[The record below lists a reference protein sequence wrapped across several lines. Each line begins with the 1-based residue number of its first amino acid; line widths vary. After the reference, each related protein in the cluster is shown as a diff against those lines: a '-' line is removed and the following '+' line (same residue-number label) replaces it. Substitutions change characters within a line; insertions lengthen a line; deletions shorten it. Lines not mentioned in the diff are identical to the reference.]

1 VIDQALRAQLAPSL
15 DRVADRLAA
24 RDVPALG
31 VTAAGLLAGL
41 GACVAVAESAWA
53 LALVLWS
60 SSGRVELRPWRPSV
74 PASLGTSQHRG

>member
-31 VTAAGLLAGL
+31 LTAAALLAGL
-41 GACVAVAESAWA
+41 GACVAIAESAWA
-53 LALVLWS
+53 LALVLWLAN
-60 SSGRVELRPWRPSV
+60 RCLRPIS
-74 PASLGTSQHRG
+74 STTSRCSRSYR